1 MIIASK
7 KEVTIEKIIRI
18 DKGSKTEL
26 NN

>member
-1 MIIASK
+1 MIIASR
-7 KEVTIEKIIRI
+7 KEVTIEKMTRI